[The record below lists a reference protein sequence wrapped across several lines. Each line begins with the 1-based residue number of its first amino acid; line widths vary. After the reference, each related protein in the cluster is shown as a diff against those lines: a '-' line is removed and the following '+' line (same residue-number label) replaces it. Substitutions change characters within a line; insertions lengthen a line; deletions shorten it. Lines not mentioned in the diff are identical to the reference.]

1 MTEPINDTPN
11 TKLIELKKFFIFNS
25 KFGSTE
31 GEVANVLTLNIVNWI
46 NWMKY
51 IYVNDVFG

>member
-31 GEVANVLTLNIVNWI
+31 GEVANVLTLNIVN
-46 NWMKY
+46 
-51 IYVNDVFG
+51 

>member
-1 MTEPINDTPN
+1 MTEQSNDTHN

-31 GEVANVLTLNIVNWI
+31 GEVRQCFNTLI
-46 NWMKY
+46 
-51 IYVNDVFG
+51 GQR